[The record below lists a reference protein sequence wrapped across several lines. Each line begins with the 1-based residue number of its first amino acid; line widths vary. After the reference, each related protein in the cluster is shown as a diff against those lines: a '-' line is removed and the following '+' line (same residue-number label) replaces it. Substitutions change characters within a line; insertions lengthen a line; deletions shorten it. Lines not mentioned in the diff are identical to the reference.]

1 VIKKVLSSLGQIA
14 AETVEKAAQETV
26 NMAAGVITGTEL
38 VGNIRPMDEEE
49 SVKVKAEE
57 ERKKQEELEKL
68 RNVPGRQVEKEI
80 EEVKDEKKKK
90 AEEEERQFL
99 ENIKRQRE
107 AEEAERNQ
115 RVDETG
121 NPEREVKKK
130 QFVPG
135 PKKKQ
140 QPDPA
145 SLSQTSEFKGK
156 ID

>member
-1 VIKKVLSSLGQIA
+1 
-14 AETVEKAAQETV
+14 
-26 NMAAGVITGTEL
+26 
-38 VGNIRPMDEEE
+38 
-49 SVKVKAEE
+49 
-57 ERKKQEELEKL
+57 
-68 RNVPGRQVEKEI
+68 
-80 EEVKDEKKKK
+80 VKDEKKKK

>member
-1 VIKKVLSSLGQIA
+1 MIKKVVSSLGQIVT
-14 AETVEKAAQETV
+14 ETVEKAAKETI
-26 NMAAGVITGTEL
+26 NIASGVIIGREL
-38 VGNIRPMDEEE
+38 VGDIKPLSEPDLAKAKEEE
-49 SVKVKAEE
+49 K
-57 ERKKQEELEKL
+57 KKQEELEKL
-68 RNVPGRQVEKEI
+68 RNIPGRQVEKEI
-80 EEVKDEKKKK
+80 EEVRDEKKKK

-121 NPEREVKKK
+121 NPEREAKKK